1 MSSKMP
7 PVPPQN
13 RSPKGTGEGDHART
27 AGRGDRPEAPKNSEK
42 TGQPANTKVNTTHQG
57 HQQDR

>member
-1 MSSKMP
+1 MTSRMP

-13 RSPKGTGEGDHART
+13 RSPKGTGEADHAKDRGRT
-27 AGRGDRPEAPKNSEK
+27 PATPKNPDK
-42 TGQPANTKVNTTHQG
+42 TGQPANTKVNTTNQG

>member
-13 RSPKGTGEGDHART
+13 RSPKGPGDDATRPGESRSDAT
-27 AGRGDRPEAPKNSEK
+27 APNVPGK
-42 TGQPANTKVNTTHQG
+42 TGQVGNTKVNTKNQG
-57 HQQDR
+57 QQQDR